1 MAGIYIH
8 VPFCRAKCVY
18 CNFFSVATRKFQKE
32 FTDALVQEIR
42 SCESYYKEQ
51 EIQTLYFG
59 GGTPSMLDKPYFKL
73 VMDAIRSNFVLNND
87 AEVTL
92 EANPDDIDEANL
104 VFWKLMGIN
113 RLSIGVQSFVESDL
127 TYLGRN
133 HSAESAFD
141 AVKLAKQLGFNNL
154 SIDLIYG
161 IPGQTRESLQHN
173 LQASVALDVAHI
185 SAYALT
191 VEPKT
196 ALDFQI
202 RKKKRPEVDEEQ
214 AYQHFKMARTILT
227 MYGFEQYEISNFAK
241 AGSYSK
247 HNTAYWQGIP
257 YVGFGPSA
265 HSFDGSSRFWNVAS
279 LTKYLAAL
287 ESGNFEKEREVL
299 SQRDQYNEYVMTGLR
314 TKWGCDANQI
324 RERFGKDIHTY
335 FVQMANSMLDSKLE
349 CKSTIYTVKAE
360 ALFLTDGIVSQLML
374 PNE

>member
-18 CNFFSVATRKFQKE
+18 CNFFSVATRKFQRE
-32 FTDALVQEIR
+32 FADALVQEIR
-42 SCESYYKEQ
+42 SCDSYYKEQ
-51 EIQTLYFG
+51 EIHTLYFG
-59 GGTPSMLDKPYFKL
+59 GGTPSMLDKPYLKL
-73 VMDAIRSNFVLNND
+73 VMDAIRSNFVLNKQ
-87 AEVTL
+87 AEITL

-104 VFWKLMGIN
+104 AFWKLLGIN
-113 RLSIGVQSFVESDL
+113 RLSIGVQSFVERDL

-133 HSAESAFD
+133 HSAVRAYE
-141 AVKLAKQLGFNNL
+141 AVKLAKQLEFNNL

-161 IPGQTRESLQHN
+161 IPSQTIESLQHN
-173 LQASVALDVAHI
+173 LQTSVALDVTHI

-202 RKKKRPEVDEEQ
+202 RNKKRPEVDEEA
-214 AYQHFKMARTILT
+214 AYQHFTMVRTILA

-241 AGSYSK
+241 DGSYSK

-324 RERFGKDIHTY
+324 RTQFGKDIHRY
-335 FVQMANSMLDSKLE
+335 FERIANPMLGFKLE

>member
-18 CNFFSVATRKFQKE
+18 CNFFSLATRKFQSE
-32 FTDALVQEIR
+32 FTDALVQEIH

-51 EIQTLYFG
+51 AIHTLYFG
-59 GGTPSMLDKPYFKL
+59 GGTPSMLDKTYFKL
-73 VMDAIRSNFVLNND
+73 VMDAVKSNFVLNND

-141 AVKLAKQLGFNNL
+141 AVKMAKQLGFNNL

-161 IPGQTRESLQHN
+161 IPGQTAESLQYSM
-173 LQASVALDVAHI
+173 QAAVALGVTHI

-202 RKKKRPEVDEEQ
+202 RIKKRPEVDEEQ
-214 AYQHFKMARTILT
+214 AYQHFQMTRTILT

-247 HNTAYWQGIP
+247 HNTAYWHGIP

-279 LTKYLAAL
+279 LTKYIAAL
-287 ESGNFEKEREVL
+287 ESGNFEREREVL

-324 RERFGKDIHTY
+324 QERFGKDIHTY
-335 FVQMANSMLDSKLE
+335 FVQMANSMLDIKLE
-349 CKSTIYTVKAE
+349 CKSDIYTVKAE